1 MTDVILQSLASLAD
15 PSVLLVLFLA
25 ALYGLFVGAM
35 PGLTVTMATA
45 LFVPFAFFMD
55 PVPALTA
62 IVTLQAMGIF
72 AGDIP
77 GALIRIPGTPAS
89 AAYTDDSYALSQQGK
104 ARLVLGVDVL
114 ASALGGLVGA
124 IALIAGAAAL
134 AQVAIMFSSYEFF
147 WLAILGLSTAAFIAV
162 SSPIKGMISVLI
174 GLFISTIGIDIT
186 LGFPRFT
193 FGNPELL
200 SGISFIPAM
209 IGLFGVSEVLRATL
223 RGQMQLAYAKA
234 EGGAAFLPA
243 LRILWR
249 YRWNAVRGAIIGL
262 VAGALP
268 GAGAD
273 VAAWLAYGSAKR
285 FSKEPE
291 RFGKG
296 SLEPIVEAGVA
307 NNSDL
312 AAEWIP
318 TFVLGIP
325 GSSVAAI
332 ILGILMLKG
341 MRPGPAILHDYST
354 VLVAVYITFVA
365 ANILMIP
372 FGYAAVRVASY
383 ALRVPRNILMPAIL
397 LMCIVG
403 SYAVGNDLFDVLVM
417 LIMGILGFVLEAN
430 GFPVAPI
437 ILGLVLGPLVEQNF
451 MISLIK
457 SQGNLLLFFS
467 RPLAAVLGAMTIVVW
482 MMTILPW
489 LRRRLFA
496 QLQAPSEP

>member
-1 MTDVILQSLASLAD
+1 MIDLIFQSLSSLAD

-25 ALYGLFVGAM
+25 AMYGLFVGAM

-45 LFVPFAFFMD
+45 LFVPFAFFLD

-89 AAYTDDSYALSQQGK
+89 AAYTDDSYALSQQGQ

-124 IALIAGAAAL
+124 VALIAGAAAL
-134 AQVAIMFSSYEFF
+134 AQVAILFSSYEFF
-147 WLAILGLSTAAFIAV
+147 WLAALGLSTAAFIAV
-162 SSPIKGMISVLI
+162 GSPLKGLISVLI
-174 GLFISTIGIDIT
+174 GLFLSTIGIDIT

-193 FGNPELL
+193 FGNPELMG
-200 SGISFIPAM
+200 GINFIPAM
-209 IGLFGVSEVLRATL
+209 IGLFGVSEVLRSVL
-223 RGQMQLAYAKA
+223 RGEMQLAYAKV

-249 YRWNAVRGAIIGL
+249 HKWNALRGAIIGL
-262 VAGALP
+262 IAGALP

-273 VAAWLAYGSAKR
+273 VAAWLAYGAARR

-291 RFGKG
+291 KFGKG
-296 SLEPIVEAGVA
+296 SMEAIVEAGVA

-318 TFVLGIP
+318 TLVLGIP

-341 MRPGPAILHDYST
+341 MRPGPAVLHDYTT
-354 VLVAVYITFVA
+354 VLVAVYITFIA
-365 ANILMIP
+365 ANLLMVP

-383 ALRVPRNILMPAIL
+383 MLKMPRNIVMPAIL
-397 LMCIVG
+397 LMCMVG
-403 SYAVGNDLFDVLVM
+403 SYAVGNDLFDVGVM
-417 LIMGILGFVLEAN
+417 LIMGMVGFILETN

-437 ILGLVLGPLVEQNF
+437 ILGLVLGPIIEQNF

-457 SQGNLLLFFS
+457 SQGNLLLFFG
-467 RPLAAVLGAMTIVVW
+467 RPMAALLGAMTVAVW
-482 MMTILPW
+482 LMTLLPW
-489 LRRRLFA
+489 IRRKVLARIPVSA
-496 QLQAPSEP
+496 EQ